1 MRRGPFFASCALH
14 ILIVLALTL
23 AGRQSI
29 VNSKPLPSATVVKLV
44 RPQAI
49 PIAAPPVVSKEFKVP
64 ETEPP
69 MQLPSKKKEKPV
81 TEQAKPKPKTEQP
94 KKRSVKETPTEL
106 KGQAGTLKL
115 QNPGFEYDFYLAL
128 IQSKIERHFRPP
140 PGVRGEHMATVSFVI
155 TKDGSLINIGL
166 IQSSGNLLIDQS
178 AERAVRA
185 AGRFPP
191 LPPQYEQGELG
202 INFEFVVNSAAGG

>member
-29 VNSKPLPSATVVKLV
+29 VNSRPLPAATVVKLV

-49 PIAAPPVVSKEFKVP
+49 PIAAPPTVSKEFKLP
-64 ETEPP
+64 ETAPP
-69 MQLPSKKKEKPV
+69 MLLPSKKKTEPKTEPKPV
-81 TEQAKPKPKTEQP
+81 PKAEQP
-94 KKRSVKETPTEL
+94 KKRSSKETPKEL
-106 KGQAGTLKL
+106 KGEAGTLKL

-128 IQSKIERHFRPP
+128 IQSKIERNFRPP
-140 PGVRGEHMATVSFVI
+140 PGVRGEHMATVTFVI
-155 TKDGSLINIGL
+155 TKNGSMINIGL

>member
-14 ILIVLALTL
+14 VLIVVALL
-23 AGRQSI
+23 IAGRQAE
-29 VNSKPLPSATVVKLV
+29 VNSRPLPQATVVKLV
-44 RPQAI
+44 RPKAI
-49 PIAAPPVVSKEFKVP
+49 PIAAPLKVSKEFKVP
-64 ETEPP
+64 ETAPP
-69 MQLPSKKKEKPV
+69 MKLPSKKKTKPK
-81 TEQAKPKPKTEQP
+81 TDPKPKPKLEQP
-94 KKRSVKETPTEL
+94 KKRSSKETPKEL
-106 KGQAGTLKL
+106 RGEAGTLKL

-128 IQSKIERHFRPP
+128 IQSKIERNFRPP

-155 TKDGSLINIGL
+155 TRNGSTINIGL
-166 IQSSGNLLIDQS
+166 IQSSGNQLIDRS

-202 INFEFVVNSAAGG
+202 INFEFVVNTATGG